1 MAGFVALFAIA
12 LLIVLPI
19 TMGTWDTAGVVIAIG
34 GVLIVGVV
42 AVFAIRR
49 ASRRKPPPDEPEA

>member
-19 TMGTWDTAGVVIAIG
+19 TMGTWDTAGVVIAVG
-34 GVLIVGVV
+34 GVLIV
-42 AVFAIRR
+42 AVIAVLAIRR
-49 ASRRKPPPDEPEA
+49 AARKKPPTEGGE